1 MHTWKE
7 LIEAF
12 EIKQPMI
19 RHREEEEYSNV
30 GRNGWYA

>member
-7 LIEAF
+7 LIEVF

-19 RHREEEEYSNV
+19 RHRQEEEYNNV
-30 GRNGWYA
+30 GKKGWYA